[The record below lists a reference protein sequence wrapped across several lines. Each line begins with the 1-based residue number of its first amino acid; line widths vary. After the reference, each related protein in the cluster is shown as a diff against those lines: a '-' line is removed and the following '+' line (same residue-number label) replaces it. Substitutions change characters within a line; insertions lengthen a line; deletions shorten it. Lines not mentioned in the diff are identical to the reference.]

1 MSRIFHITQD
11 YTETFQIIWEVVA
24 ESFEDAEHQLSCGMA
39 DEYDRDSWPDADYG
53 DINSIVC
60 QDCLEEDSDSCE
72 CERVDHEF
80 MAEIG
85 L

>member
-11 YTETFQIIWEVVA
+11 CTETFQIIWEVEA
-24 ESFEDAEHQLSCGMA
+24 DSFEHAEELVYSGMA
-39 DEYDRDSWPDADYG
+39 DEYDRDSWPDTDYG
-53 DINSIVC
+53 YIHSVEC
-60 QDCLEEDSDSCE
+60 QECLEQDELDCT
-72 CERVDHEF
+72 CERVDSEY